1 MTSEARFPA
10 SAADWANTSS
20 DRERAK
26 RIGLVDALAAREYPS
41 LLKRMGE
48 EGAYV
53 EHLRRRFRVGA
64 VRSFVE
70 YTIMLVAVLGAGA
83 LFSGRTLRIE
93 YDFDAA
99 IALPVASAGMV
110 VAAAGLIALHVLWL
124 RPAAARSAEG
134 VTAAVITAIA
144 GVVAAVLVP
153 IKAADWSMSDWH
165 VHFGI
170 VIGCALIGAVSAVVQ
185 SVTGVGSAK
194 VPSDASMHDAIALQW
209 QKLPERARLQLLT
222 DRNDALDIL
231 VDRGFISESKASAH
245 RERLFGSA
253 SSPIP

>member
-1 MTSEARFPA
+1 MH
-10 SAADWANTSS
+10 
-20 DRERAK
+20 K
-26 RIGLVDALAAREYPS
+26 GS
-41 LLKRMGE
+41 L
-48 EGAYV
+48 
-53 EHLRRRFRVGA
+53 
-64 VRSFVE
+64 
-70 YTIMLVAVLGAGA
+70 LVAVLGAGA

-245 RERLFGSA
+245 REAVRLGVESDSVNRNPASGVDWLCGDFSSLCWFGPVRSVVVVRA
-253 SSPIP
+253 RSRAGFRIFFKDVNDVGFRRHL